1 MEEAFGWDRR
11 QWPGR
16 LVTIMVFPRMTPTK
30 DADDAVVRAT
40 VRNLGSDAYEKYQLA
55 QDGCLRRRKIFA
67 HDAYEKF

>member
-1 MEEAFGWDRR
+1 
-11 QWPGR
+11 
-16 LVTIMVFPRMTPTK
+16 MVFPRMTPTK